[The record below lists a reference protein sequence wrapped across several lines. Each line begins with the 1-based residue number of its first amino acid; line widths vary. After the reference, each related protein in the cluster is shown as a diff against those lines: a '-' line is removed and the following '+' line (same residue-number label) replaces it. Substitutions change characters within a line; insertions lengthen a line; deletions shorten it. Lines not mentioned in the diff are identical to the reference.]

1 MAFNRVADI
10 LVQQAWQVTIVF
22 GLVLA
27 GSAALRQASAHWRYL
42 LWLLVIAKCLT
53 PPLVSV
59 SLPILAARTAAVTQA
74 VRPEAISGAPTNAEL
89 HLPAFPALQNSV
101 GMTGEPLTTSSTA
114 PTMTPVASRRFTL
127 NHWLVV
133 IWTSIVVTIVAAVAG
148 RFWVTDRCLKRVR
161 TPAGPATQSAMN
173 ELARTFDMRNKPAV
187 YTSPA
192 VTQPFVWGL
201 IRGDIYVPPSFSD
214 HGTIEQR
221 HAVLAHELAHVAR
234 FDAAINF
241 VQILVQSLFFFH
253 PLVWWANRRIRHE
266 REKCCDEIALS
277 VTRAE
282 PHIYCTAIVETLASC
297 PRQSNWTPTLAV
309 TGSVK
314 DIEDRIVTMLTPDR
328 IFQRRPSA
336 FAFVTAVLF
345 AVVLLPS
352 ALVLTSRTQ
361 SLAAADSP
369 PAQKNAGAG
378 DKKATPSESKASGPN
393 ATIWQ
398 PGQLMELHIIDAK
411 TRKPLSGV
419 TLELQNAGPGINF
432 QDIKIQTTEENG
444 VSMIPFPDKPAN
456 QVRIYPSKPGYVPLR
471 VYWEGEPHAVMPKSI
486 TIPMDPG
493 KEFGG
498 IIRNSAGKPI
508 PDVTV
513 NVHYWAQG
521 SGKNPHIRANIVETA
536 TSDAKGRWRL
546 NTMPAEV
553 TAKEM
558 RIYVKHPDYL
568 SDYLPRG
575 FLPIPVIDQPPLK
588 DLFAQTA
595 VMVMA
600 DADVI
605 EGKVL
610 ASETGKPI
618 AGAKVFL
625 SDVPWFFEPR
635 TTSDKDGHFKIGG
648 ISRVTTNGMTR
659 NSNYPLAVIVQAAG
673 FAPEL
678 VQVGSGTDKLKI
690 ELNPGQKVHGQVVDE
705 EGKAIPGATIAAN
718 QWRGRRGQLP
728 LQTESAADGT
738 FTIVDA
744 PDDKVEYSVYKDGY
758 LTSEQLDMLP
768 MQDEYEV
775 TLRWLVQV
783 VGSVVD
789 ADTGKPLEK
798 FSVMQGIDYDD
809 GRAPHWMIHDKKLY
823 SNAKYVSGIRQS
835 TFKYRVRVEA
845 DGYMPDESRLIKPYD
860 PDKGQIKIDFK
871 LRKAANL
878 TGTVETATKQPLANA
893 EVYMVRGRM
902 NINDRNVIY
911 VDQGDPTAKTDAAGR
926 FEFPPELEDY
936 CVIVV
941 HEQGLGMVTQKQFIA
956 NSKITIEPWD
966 YYRSQLQI
974 IPRPAQGESVDFPP
988 KGN

>member
-27 GSAALRQASAHWRYL
+27 CSAALRRASAHWRYL

-59 SLPILAARTAAVTQA
+59 SLPILAARTEALTQA
-74 VRPEAISGAPTNAEL
+74 ISSDSITGAATNTE
-89 HLPAFPALQNSV
+89 HHPPAFPAVQNSIESPA
-101 GMTGEPLTTSSTA
+101 EPLTTSSTA
-114 PTMTPVASRRFTL
+114 PAMTPIASRRFTL

-133 IWTSIVVTIVAAVAG
+133 IWTSIVVTIVAVVAV
-148 RFWVTDRCLKRVR
+148 RFWVTDWRLKRVR
-161 TPAGPATQSAMN
+161 IPAGPATQSAMN
-173 ELARTFDMRNKPAV
+173 ELARTFAMRNKPAV

-201 IRGDIYVPPSFSD
+201 LRGDIYVPPSFSD

-221 HAVLAHELAHVAR
+221 HTVLAHELAHVAR
-234 FDAAINF
+234 FDAAINLAQ
-241 VQILVQSLFFFH
+241 VLVQSLFFFH

-266 REKCCDEIALS
+266 REKCCDEIVLS
-277 VTRAE
+277 VTRTE
-282 PHIYCTAIVETLASC
+282 PHVYCMAIIETLATAS
-297 PRQSNWTPTLAV
+297 RQACWTPTLAV

-314 DIEDRIVTMLTPDR
+314 DIEDRIVTMMAPER

-336 FAFVTAVLF
+336 VAILATVLV
-345 AVVLLPS
+345 AAVLLPS

-361 SLAAADSP
+361 SLAAADPP
-369 PAQKNAGAG
+369 PAQKNVGAG
-378 DKKATPSESKASGPN
+378 DVKPEPN
-393 ATIWQ
+393 ATTWQ
-398 PGQLMELHIIDAK
+398 PGQVMELHVIDAK

-432 QDIKIQTTEENG
+432 QDIKIQTTDENG

-471 VYWEGEPHAVMPKSI
+471 VYWEGEPHAVMPKSA
-486 TIPMDPG
+486 TISMDPG

-521 SGKNPHIRANIVETA
+521 SGKNPHIRANIVETT
-536 TSDAKGRWRL
+536 TSDANGRWRL

-558 RIYVKHPDYL
+558 RIYVKHSDYL
-568 SDYLPRG
+568 SDYVPRG
-575 FLPIPVIDQPPLK
+575 YLPIPVIDQPPLK
-588 DLFAQTA
+588 DLYAQTA
-595 VMVMA
+595 VMVIANA
-600 DADVI
+600 DII

-625 SDVPWFFEPR
+625 SDIPWFFEPR
-635 TTSDKDGHFKIGG
+635 ATTDKDGQFKIGS

-678 VQVGSGTDKLKI
+678 VQVGSGTDTLKI

-718 QWRGRRGQLP
+718 QWRGRRSQLP

-758 LTSEQLDMLP
+758 LSSEQLEMLP

-809 GRAPHWMIHDKKLY
+809 GRAPFWMIHEKKLY

-845 DGYMPDESRLIKPYD
+845 DGYMPDESRLIKPYN

-878 TGTVETATKQPLANA
+878 TGTVETSDKQPLANA
-893 EVYMVRGRM
+893 DVYMVRGRM

-911 VDQGDPTAKTDAAGR
+911 VEQGDPTTKTDAEGR
-926 FEFPPELEDY
+926 FEFPPELEAY

-941 HEQGLGMVTQKQFIA
+941 HEQGLGMVTQKQFMA
-956 NSKITIEPWD
+956 NPKITIEPWD
-966 YYRSQLQI
+966 NYRSQLQI

-988 KGN
+988 KAN